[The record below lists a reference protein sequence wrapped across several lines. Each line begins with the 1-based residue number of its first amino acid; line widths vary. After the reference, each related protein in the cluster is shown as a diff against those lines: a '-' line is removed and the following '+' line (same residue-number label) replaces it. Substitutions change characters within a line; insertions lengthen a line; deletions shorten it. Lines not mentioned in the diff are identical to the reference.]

1 MKMIGTWCA
10 ALLAGFLAVGTAA
23 ETVEIRDNSGNI
35 VGRAD
40 LDGYYSSDELN
51 RKLDEA
57 RKDMQLLLEEQRRK
71 AADET
76 ARQVRQAIENERA
89 NQARMRLE
97 IEREIERLKTSY
109 SPIGTITFYYDVA
122 GYLTGSA
129 AETDGAVVRR
139 NAAGTVIGTELI
151 EGGKTLYYDGSGNL
165 TGARVVSGGTALVYN
180 AAGEVYSREVTTGE
194 LTTYYN
200 AAGRVTG
207 TSRKAGNS
215 TVFRNTAGYM
225 TGTITEAPGRTTW
238 YDDMGI
244 VTGTARTEALCRKF
258 YEGKLVAVDNPAEL
272 HERRKQEAAMNVQTA
287 QARRNEAGRKT
298 VRHYDVNGRLI
309 ATTESGGGTIRRYG
323 ATGEHMGTT
332 AAGSR

>member
-1 MKMIGTWCA
+1 LT
-10 ALLAGFLAVGTAA
+10 
-23 ETVEIRDNSGNI
+23 
-35 VGRAD
+35 
-40 LDGYYSSDELN
+40 
-51 RKLDEA
+51 RK
-57 RKDMQLLLEEQRRK
+57 
-71 AADET
+71 
-76 ARQVRQAIENERA
+76 V
-89 NQARMRLE
+89 
-97 IEREIERLKTSY
+97 
-109 SPIGTITFYYDVA
+109 P
-122 GYLTGSA
+122 
-129 AETDGAVVRR
+129 
-139 NAAGTVIGTELI
+139 VIGTELI

-225 TGTITEAPGRTTW
+225 TGTVTETPGRTTW

-309 ATTESGGGTIRRYG
+309 APTENGGGTIRRYG
-323 ATGEHMGTT
+323 AAGEHMGTT